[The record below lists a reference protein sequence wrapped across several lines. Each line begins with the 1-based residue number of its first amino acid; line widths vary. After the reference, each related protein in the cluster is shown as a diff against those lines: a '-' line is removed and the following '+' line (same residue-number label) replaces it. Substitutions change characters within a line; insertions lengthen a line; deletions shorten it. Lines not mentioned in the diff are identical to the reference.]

1 MRNRERYARLM
12 GVGLAGVLVVGFA
25 ALGCSRANGEPNGR
39 EGELPRLLMEPP
51 REESGAVVVLEL
63 DDVAWRERLSPEAYY
78 ILREDGT
85 ERPWTSPLLEEKR
98 AGVYV
103 CRGSGVALF
112 DAKDKFDSGTGWP
125 SFTRPISADRVTKVI
140 DRKYGMVRTEVRS
153 AACDG
158 HLGHVFE
165 DGPAPTGLRYCING
179 DALFFVPAD
188 EIERASAERPA
199 TQPVAGD

>member
-1 MRNRERYARLM
+1 MRKHGKNARLLGVGLSMMFVM
-12 GVGLAGVLVVGFA
+12 GVGLM
-25 ALGCSRANGEPNGR
+25 GCAPANGEPNGGD
-39 EGELPRLLMEPP
+39 GELPRLLMEPP
-51 REESGAVVVLEL
+51 RDESGAVVVMEL
-63 DDVAWRERLSPEAYY
+63 DDAEWRERLSPEAYY
-78 ILREDGT
+78 ILRQDGT

-103 CRGSGVALF
+103 CRASGVALF

-125 SFTRPISADRVTKVI
+125 SFTRPISADRLTKKI

-153 AACDG
+153 AAADG

-188 EIERASAERPA
+188 EIEQASAERPA
-199 TQPVAGD
+199 TQPAEGD

>member
-1 MRNRERYARLM
+1 
-12 GVGLAGVLVVGFA
+12 
-25 ALGCSRANGEPNGR
+25 
-39 EGELPRLLMEPP
+39 MEPP